1 MLLLNHHIF
10 EWSIKNKAG
19 LGMTCPPCH
28 PHKSRT
34 MRLRWAMKSLPKGK
48 AAWTDIAH
56 AKSKIAPPELI
67 LIDLT

>member
-1 MLLLNHHIF
+1 
-10 EWSIKNKAG
+10 
-19 LGMTCPPCH
+19 
-28 PHKSRT
+28 
-34 MRLRWAMKSLPKGK
+34 MKSLPKGK